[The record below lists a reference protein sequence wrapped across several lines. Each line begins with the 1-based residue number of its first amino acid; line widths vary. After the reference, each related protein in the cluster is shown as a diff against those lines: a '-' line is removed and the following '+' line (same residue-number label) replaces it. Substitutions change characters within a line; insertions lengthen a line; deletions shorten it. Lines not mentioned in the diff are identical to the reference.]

1 MLTLVEYGACLI
13 LAALVATV
21 LFAVCAIF
29 MLLSEG
35 AASIFERL
43 VRGLAHEARESA
55 RGQTWQTFCDRVRSG
70 FRRIRSWGLAKEV
83 AMFQMVNEEP
93 RQPQERKKMVLV
105 KVAAFSVAL
114 LALSA
119 IVCFFVFLPYTNR

>member
-1 MLTLVEYGACLI
+1 MLTLVEYAACLF

-35 AASIFERL
+35 TAETMGRL
-43 VRGLAHEARESA
+43 LRRIAHEAREIVRVL
-55 RGQTWQTFCDRVRSG
+55 RGRTPRSRVCSRAGGACGRG
-70 FRRIRSWGLAKEV
+70 FAEEI

-93 RQPQERKKMVLV
+93 RRPQEWKKMVLV
-105 KVAAFSVAL
+105 KVGVFSVAL
-114 LALSA
+114 LVLSA